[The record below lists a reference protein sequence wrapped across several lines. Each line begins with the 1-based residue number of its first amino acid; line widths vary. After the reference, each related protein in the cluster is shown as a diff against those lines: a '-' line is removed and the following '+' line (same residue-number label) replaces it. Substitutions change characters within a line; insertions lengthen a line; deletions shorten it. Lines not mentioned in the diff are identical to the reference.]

1 MSTHQI
7 KPRQVS
13 PLPIG
18 SGGNNT
24 TKRQLLDTNT
34 QLTMMSSQ
42 ATADTK
48 YDPPV
53 PKPVTKPTT
62 IEQFTDVQSLSTLL
76 GILGSLFIVYG
87 IVAK

>member
-18 SGGNNT
+18 SGGNNA

-34 QLTMMSSQ
+34 QITMMSSQ
-42 ATADTK
+42 AMADTK
-48 YDPPV
+48 YDPAV
-53 PKPVTKPTT
+53 PKSITKPTT
-62 IEQFTDVQSLSTLL
+62 IENFTDVQPLSTLL
-76 GILGSLFIVYG
+76 GIIGSLFVVYG